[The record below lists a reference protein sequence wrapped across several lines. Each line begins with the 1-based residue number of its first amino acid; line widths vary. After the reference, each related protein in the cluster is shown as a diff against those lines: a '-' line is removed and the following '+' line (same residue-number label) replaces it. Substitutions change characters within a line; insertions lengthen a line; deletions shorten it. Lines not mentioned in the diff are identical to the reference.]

1 MKKIFAAA
9 LLAISCTSALAQPLP
24 PQPWS
29 KEQMEKFTPKQ
40 WEQVRLQLER
50 TVAENRARELHNQKM
65 ELMREQALLLQQ
77 QRMQLEL
84 SRLQSFQ
91 TPNIQFAPV
100 PNLQLAP
107 VFENNQT
114 QILQEMLEIQR
125 RSQPCGIIGISGI
138 NCR

>member
-1 MKKIFAAA
+1 MIIKAFLAAA
-9 LLAISCTSALAQPLP
+9 LLAMSCTSALTQPLP
-24 PQPWS
+24 PKPWS
-29 KEQMEKFTPKQ
+29 KAQIEKFTPSQ
-40 WEQVRLQLER
+40 WEQIIEQDKR
-50 TVAENRARELHNQKM
+50 TLAEYQARELHNQKM
-65 ELMREQALLLQQ
+65 ELLREQALLLQQ

-84 SRLQSFQ
+84 TKLQSFQ

-100 PNLQLAP
+100 
-107 VFENNQT
+107 FGNNQT